1 MTRTQIRLLRLAAG
15 LAAFAGAAVAG
26 FSGLA
31 QNAFTQA
38 SNQPQALPPSRID
51 WAAVSRDYNPNRAA
65 VAMRAPGLRGDQK
78 DVDNTDLPILM
89 PDGSA
94 PGTTTDLTFSSFG
107 DVYDITLN
115 EPVANLGVVL
125 SGTRASVRVA
135 GGTFYPRQPDQIM
148 IGGSPQAVFFLQ
160 TEEGWMAS
168 FNRYGVDYT
177 VTVGCGDDAQSK
189 PYCADDSYIR
199 KLTASL
205 NNVVLG
211 ARAERTFYANGGNGK
226 PTQVPVNPNLLKKL
240 DAAKAKVAKTAA
252 GNYKP

>member
-1 MTRTQIRLLRLAAG
+1 MRLAAG
-15 LAAFAGAAVAG
+15 LAAFAGGAVMALAVFHG
-26 FSGLA
+26 SLA
-31 QNAFTQA
+31 QNGLTQA
-38 SNQPQALPPSRID
+38 AVQPQVLPPAAID
-51 WAAVSRDYNPNRAA
+51 WTAVSRDYNPNRAA
-65 VAMRAPGLRGDQK
+65 VAMRAPGLRQDQK
-78 DVDNTDLPILM
+78 EVDSTNLPILM

-94 PGTTTDLTFSSFG
+94 PGTTTDLVFSSFG

-135 GGTFYPRQPDQIM
+135 AGTFYPRTPDQVT
-148 IGGSPQAVFFLQ
+148 IGGTPQAVFFLQ

-189 PYCADDSYIR
+189 PYCTDDTYIR

-205 NNVVLG
+205 SNVVLG
-211 ARAERTFYANGGNGK
+211 ARAERAAYDAGGK
-226 PTQVPVNPNLLKKL
+226 PNQVPVDPTVLKKL
-240 DAAKAKVAKTAA
+240 DTARIRAAKAA
-252 GNYKP
+252 GSYKP